1 MKLRLCI
8 KRNMLLLFACLYVG
22 SAVCAQDK
30 NKDSVVSYEILEK
43 NEYCWDGKHIKNRS
57 ESNSKK
63 LEFSKSLHDNIIIP
77 FFIDFAKLMRDT
89 IYEVSHLKEIEYGNQ
104 YYYIKTCGKS
114 KEECQRYSIDI
125 NILSDIKTHSQM
137 RIDLDKIKSQDFVYV
152 DVVSEAP
159 IQGLVFWYFDELVLI
174 HYNVFYDTKQVIGVT
189 KQFIKSLNRQD
200 G

>member
-30 NKDSVVSYEILEK
+30 NKDGVVSYEILEK
-43 NEYCWDGKHIKNRS
+43 NEYCWDGKHIKNRT

-63 LEFSKSLHDNIIIP
+63 LDFSKSLHENIIIP

-89 IYEVSHLKEIEYGNQ
+89 IYEVSHLKEIEYCNQ

-174 HYNVFYDTKQVIGVT
+174 HYNVFYDTIQVIGVI
-189 KQFIKSLNRQD
+189 KQFLKSLNRQD